1 MDKFEAYKIFTGTHW
16 DVYLDH
22 LQPRLGQVY
31 IWAKNNGDVTDLSE
45 ASHEEFQELHLL
57 MQKVRQALAT
67 LFSPDLFN
75 YASLG
80 NTVRHLHVHMIPR
93 YKDSRSFENVE
104 FTDHTFGQHYEV
116 NPPTKKLSAEWIE
129 KLRRAISDQIKL

>member
-1 MDKFEAYKIFTGTHW
+1 MDKFETYKIFTGTHW

-57 MQKVRQALAT
+57 MQKVRLALAT
-67 LFSPDLFN
+67 IFSPDLFN

-80 NTVRHLHVHMIPR
+80 NTVRHLHVHIIPR
-93 YKDSRSFENVE
+93 YKESRSFEKIE
-104 FTDHTFGQHYEV
+104 FTDRTFGQHYEV
-116 NPPTKKLSAEWIE
+116 TPPTKALSAEWIE
-129 KLRRAISDQIKL
+129 KLRKAISDKMKQ